1 MASPY
6 SSNSRSPPPL
16 QHPVPTHPAFIPEPP
31 STPNSPGGYM
41 RFSGSPSNQAVPPAN
56 YYGHGQHAQPTRP
69 NQPQPHGT
77 AYASSQFQAY
87 PQGHGPPP
95 PPHQQPLPQGIDFTQ
110 WGVNPATAQLG
121 MQLGQSAVA
130 AGQEY
135 VQKNFGSHIP
145 VSLLKHHFNVSNS
158 YVIRKLQL
166 VLFPWRH
173 KRWTRANRP
182 TEQGQAQWL
191 PPRDDIN
198 SPDLYIPVMA
208 FVTYILLAALYSGI
222 QAKFHPEILGRVA
235 TRALVVVLVEFGF
248 IKLGCYLLNISGSS
262 QVTDLF
268 AYSGYKFVGVVTTV
282 LFAFPSAS
290 KTVYLAAFI
299 YSFSA
304 NGFFLLRALK
314 YVVLPDPRDTSQH
327 VGTLSPGQRS
337 RRIWFLFAIALS
349 QFLYMGILVRI

>member
-1 MASPY
+1 MSSPY
-6 SSNSRSPPPL
+6 ISSSRSPPPL

-31 STPNSPGGYM
+31 STPNSPHGYM
-41 RFSGSPSNQAVPPAN
+41 RFTSSPSNQSVPPAN
-56 YYGHGQHAQPTRP
+56 FYGPHQPP
-69 NQPQPHGT
+69 QPQPVGGF
-77 AYASSQFQAY
+77 ASSQFQGFT
-87 PQGHGPPP
+87 PGPGQGHHPTQQ
-95 PPHQQPLPQGIDFTQ
+95 QQPLPQSFDFTQ
-110 WGVNPATAQLG
+110 WGVNPATAQIG

-145 VSLLKHHFNVSNS
+145 VPLLKHHFNVSNS

-208 FVTYILLAALYSGI
+208 FVTYILLAAWYSGV
-222 QAKFHPEILGRVA
+222 QDRFHPEILGRVA
-235 TRALVVVLVEFGF
+235 SRALVVVLVEFGF

-268 AYSGYKFVGVVTTV
+268 AYSGYKFVGVVSTV
-282 LFAFPSAS
+282 IFAFLSS
-290 KTVYLAAFI
+290 STTVYLAAFL
-299 YSFSA
+299 YCFSA

-349 QFLYMGILVRI
+349 QFLFMGILVRI